1 MAKKRFPLAALVA
14 AASLALVSCSSS
26 GDGEQTTSQAS
37 DAATVSV
44 EDNYGTKE
52 VSTPVTKVAS
62 TDNRSF
68 ELLNKW
74 GVELVAAP
82 KPLIPFTVTDY
93 VEDDS
98 IVDLGTHR
106 EPNLEALAAAQPDLV
121 INGQRFSQYYEDIV
135 SLNPQATV
143 VELEPRDD
151 KPLADELKR
160 QTLALGEIFGKNKE
174 AQEAVAAFDA
184 ALARAKKAYDG
195 SATVMAVNVTGGEIN
210 YIAPVTGRTFGPVFE
225 MLDLKPALEV
235 ENASEDHRGDDIGV
249 EAIAEA
255 NPDWF
260 FVLDRDGATS
270 SRTEPGFVKAQ
281 KIVEDNAVL
290 SNLAAVKDKHVYYAP
305 QDTYTNESIL
315 TYTEILN
322 GIADA
327 FESGTGNDEA
337 A

>member
-1 MAKKRFPLAALVA
+1 MIKKRSALAAIVA
-14 AASLALVSCSSS
+14 AASLALVSCSS
-26 GDGEQTTSQAS
+26 GGGEQGTSQAS
-37 DAATVSV
+37 DATTVSV
-44 EDNYGTKE
+44 EDNHGTQE
-52 VSTPVTKVAS
+52 VSVPASKVAA

-68 ELLNKW
+68 ELLDKW
-74 GVELVAAP
+74 DVDLVAAP
-82 KPLIPFTVTDY
+82 KPLIPFTVTNY
-93 VEDDS
+93 ANDDS
-98 IVDLGTHR
+98 IVDLGSHR

-121 INGQRFSQYYEDIV
+121 INGQRFTQYYEDIV
-135 SLNPQATV
+135 SLNPEATV
-143 VELEPRDD
+143 VELEPRED

-160 QTLALGEIFGKNKE
+160 HTLALGELFAKNKE
-174 AQEAVAAFDA
+174 AQETVEAFDA

-210 YIAPVTGRTFGPVFE
+210 YIAPITGRTFGPIFE
-225 MLDLKPALEV
+225 MLNLKPALEV

-260 FVLDRDGATS
+260 FVLDRDGAVS
-270 SRTEPGFVKAQ
+270 ARTEPGFVKAQ
-281 KIVEDNAVL
+281 QIVQDNAVL

-327 FESGTGNDEA
+327 FESGAGNDETA
-337 A
+337 

>member
-1 MAKKRFPLAALVA
+1 MVKKRFALPALVV
-14 AASLALVSCSSS
+14 AASLALAGCSSS
-26 GDGEQTTSQAS
+26 GESEQETSQAGEVT
-37 DAATVSV
+37 TVSV
-44 EDNYGTKE
+44 EDNYGVKE
-52 VSTPVTKVAS
+52 VSVPASKVAA

-68 ELLNKW
+68 ELLDKW
-74 GVELVAAP
+74 GVDLVAAP
-82 KPLIPFTVTDY
+82 KQLIPFTVTDY
-93 VEDDS
+93 REDDS
-98 IVDLGTHR
+98 IVDLGSHR

-143 VELEPRDD
+143 VELEPRED

-160 QTLALGEIFGKNKE
+160 HTLALGELFDKKSE
-174 AQEAVAAFDA
+174 AQETVEAFDA

-195 SATVMAVNVTGGEIN
+195 AATVMAVNVTGGEIN
-210 YIAPVTGRTFGPVFE
+210 YIAPSTGRTFGPVFD
-225 MLDLKPALEV
+225 MLGLKPALEV
-235 ENASEDHRGDDIGV
+235 ENASQDHRGDDIGV

-260 FVLDRDGATS
+260 FVLDRDGAVS
-270 SRTEPGFVKAQ
+270 ARTEPGFVKAQ
-281 KIVEDNAVL
+281 QIVQDNAVL
-290 SNLAAVKDKHVYYAP
+290 SQLAAIKDKHVYYAP

-327 FESGTGNDEA
+327 FESGAGNDEA
-337 A
+337 V